1 MQLTDAQKTDSG
13 GSAESPAPVDIRANR
28 YDVLSRLADDLAHEI
43 KNPLNAVV
51 VNLEVLRRRIEKGA
65 TEAALERTGVIEHE
79 VRRVHRLVE
88 ELLQLLR
95 PAKLESGPIAVDAI
109 IDSLSGSLHL
119 QAKAVHVPLD
129 WECESSL
136 YAQVHSAPLKF
147 ALLNLLNYAIDA
159 EAEAGGAISVRAHR
173 TADEVYIV
181 VSCSR
186 AQLATDSQ
194 HIYYCRELIQTAGGT
209 LESVAPQH
217 GGGST
222 VTLMVP
228 PGRFGGP
235 DKNRT
240 QIE

>member
-1 MQLTDAQKTDSG
+1 MQLTDTQKTDSG
-13 GSAESPAPVDIRANR
+13 ESAESPAPVDIRANR

-43 KNPLNAVV
+43 KNPLNAIV
-51 VNLEVLRRRIEKGA
+51 VNLEVLRRRVEKGA
-65 TEAALERTGVIEHE
+65 TDAALERTGVIEHE
-79 VRRVHRLVE
+79 IRRVHRLVD

-95 PAKLESGPIAVDAI
+95 PAKPESGPIAVDAI
-109 IDSLSGSLHL
+109 IESLSGALHL
-119 QAKAVHVPLD
+119 QAKAARVPLD
-129 WECESSL
+129 WETESSL
-136 YAQVHSAPLKF
+136 YAQVRTGPLKF

-181 VSCSR
+181 MSCSR
-186 AQLATDSQ
+186 AQLATDSP
-194 HIYYCRELIQTAGGT
+194 HIHYCRELMQSAGGI

-222 VTLMVP
+222 VTLIVP

-235 DKNRT
+235 EKNRT
-240 QIE
+240 